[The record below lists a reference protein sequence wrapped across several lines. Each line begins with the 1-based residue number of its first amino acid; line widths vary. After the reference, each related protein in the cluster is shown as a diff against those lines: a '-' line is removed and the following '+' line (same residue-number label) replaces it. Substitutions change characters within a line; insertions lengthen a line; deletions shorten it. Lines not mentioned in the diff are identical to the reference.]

1 MASTT
6 LPVRNL
12 GSVGVITDVNPY
24 NLPLAGF
31 TAANNVRFD
40 EGKIKRSVVFR
51 TVYDNLE
58 NQGGGNVAAHNAR
71 GCLGVVPN
79 TGFDSVITVSD
90 HFHIF
95 EYANGTVTN
104 RSGSTL
110 SRLAIDSPFTMCV
123 LADVAY
129 INRPDSEPV
138 YRLPSGTIFAYLP
151 NWNTNWRCHALRPY
165 GDFLVA
171 MNMIEGANTY
181 PNRVRFSDLVSANSV
196 PTTWDEL
203 DTTASAGFND
213 LVQMQTPIKDGA
225 ELGTNFIIYSSTE
238 VMLMEFTGG
247 SFIFNFRK
255 LFSDDGVINQNCI
268 VEADGKHFVFG
279 NTDIYV
285 HDGNTKQSIADEKV
299 RQRIYSTLN
308 IKNADRCF
316 ALQNKQLSEIY
327 FCYQSGDSLVG
338 FPDTDRCNR
347 AAVYNYQNNTWSFI
361 DLPNVSAGTTA
372 NLNTVTTY
380 ADTTATYNTIGGS
393 YFEQGD
399 SFGRH
404 TIMVGDKNLAQN
416 LTYNKIFALDLAE
429 EGSSVAFG
437 IDEDATKPPVFE
449 RVGLDLDEMKQSIDG
464 YKVIT
469 RLLPQ
474 LSTSNTDNTS
484 FNFQFGASDI
494 PNQNTTYGN
503 TVSFD
508 TATDYKIDSRAAGR
522 YLSYKVSLADDD
534 YKDFSFSGFD
544 IDVTTTGSK

>member
-12 GSVGVITDVNPY
+12 GSVGVITDINPY

-51 TVYDNLE
+51 TVYDDLE
-58 NQGGGNVAAHNAR
+58 DSTINGGADFNPRVCFA
-71 GCLGVVPN
+71 VVPSS
-79 TGFDSVITVSD
+79 GFDSIIMASDTYSIYEYTNSTVVDVSGA
-90 HFHIF
+90 I
-95 EYANGTVTN
+95 ASTNPVT
-104 RSGSTL
+104 L
-110 SRLAIDSPFTMCV
+110 PFTACV

-129 INRPDSEPV
+129 INRPDAVPV
-138 YRLPSGTIFAYLP
+138 YRLPSGTNFAILP
-151 NWNTNWRCHALRPY
+151 NWNANWRCASLRPY
-165 GDFLVA
+165 GDF
-171 MNMIEGANTY
+171 MIALSMTEGAVSY
-181 PNRVRFSDLVSANSV
+181 PNRVRFSDLVTANAV
-196 PTTWDEL
+196 PTTWSET

-279 NTDIYV
+279 ATDIYV

-308 IKNADRCF
+308 IKNANRCF
-316 ALQNKQLSEIY
+316 ALHNKQLSEIY
-327 FCYQSGDSLVG
+327 FCYQSGDDLVS
-338 FPDTDRCNR
+338 FDNTDRCNR
-347 AAVYNYQNNTWSFI
+347 AAVYNYKNNTWSFI
-361 DLPNVSAGTTA
+361 DLPNVSAGTNA
-372 NLNTVTTY
+372 NLNTITTY
-380 ADTTATYNTIGGS
+380 AETTAFYNTIGGS

-404 TIMVGDKNLAQN
+404 TIMVGDADAGNG
-416 LTYNKIFALDLAE
+416 LTYNKVFALDLAE
-429 EGSSVAFG
+429 EGSSIAFG
-437 IDEDATKPPVFE
+437 IDENATKSPLFE
-449 RVGLDLDEMKQSIDG
+449 RVGVDLDEMKQSIDG

-474 LSTSNTDNTS
+474 LSTFNTDNTN
-484 FNFQFGASDI
+484 FTFQFGASDI
-494 PNQNTTYGN
+494 PNETPTYG
-503 TVSFD
+503 TAVTFD
-508 TATDYKIDSRAAGR
+508 TSVDYKIDSRAAGR
-522 YLSYKVSLADDD
+522 YLSYKVSLADSD

>member
-12 GSVGVITDVNPY
+12 GSVGVITDINPY

-51 TVYDNLE
+51 TVYDDLE
-58 NQGGGNVAAHNAR
+58 NSTINSGADFKPRA
-71 GCLGVVPN
+71 CLGVVPSS
-79 TGFDSVITVSD
+79 GFDSIIMVSD
-90 HFHIF
+90 QYLIY
-95 EYANGTVTN
+95 EYTNNSVTN
-104 RSGSTL
+104 VTGTL
-110 SRLAIDSPFTMCV
+110 SATPSVTLPFTTCV

-129 INRPDSEPV
+129 INRPDAVPT
-138 YRLPSGTIFAYLP
+138 YRLPSGTNFATLP
-151 NWNTNWRCHALRPY
+151 NWDANWRCAALRPY
-165 GDFLVA
+165 GDFLLA
-171 MNMIEGANTY
+171 LSMTEGAVSY
-181 PNRVRFSDLVSANSV
+181 PNRVRFSDIVTANAV
-196 PTTWDEL
+196 PTTWSET

-213 LVQMQTPIKDGA
+213 LVQMTTPIRDGLS
-225 ELGTNFIIYSSTE
+225 LGTNFIIYSSTE

-279 NTDIYV
+279 TTDIYV
-285 HDGNTKQSIADEKV
+285 HDGNTKQTIADEKV

-308 IKNADRCF
+308 IKNANRCF
-316 ALQNKQLSEIY
+316 VLQNKELSEVY
-327 FCYQSGDSLVG
+327 FCYQSGDSLLG
-338 FPDTDRCNR
+338 FPETERCNR
-347 AAVYNYQNNTWSFI
+347 AAVYNYANNTWSFI

-372 NLNTVTTY
+372 NLNTITTY
-380 ADTTATYNTIGGS
+380 ADATAAYNTIGGS

-404 TIMVGDKNLAQN
+404 TIMVGDANTN
-416 LTYNKIFALDLAE
+416 NDLTYNKVFALDLAE
-429 EGSSVAFG
+429 EGSSIAFG
-437 IDEDATKPPVFE
+437 IDEDATKPPMFE
-449 RVGLDLDEMKQSIDG
+449 RVGLDMDEMKQSIDG

-474 LSTSNTDNTS
+474 LSTLNTDNTG

-494 PNQNTTYGN
+494 PNQNPTYG
-503 TVSFD
+503 TSVTFD

-522 YLSYKVSLADDD
+522 YLSYKVTLDVDD

>member
-58 NQGGGNVAAHNAR
+58 DSTINSSADFQAR
-71 GCLGVVPN
+71 GCLGVVPSS
-79 TGFDSVITVSD
+79 GFDSIIMVSD
-90 HFHIF
+90 TYGVY
-95 EYANGTVTN
+95 EYANGSISNVT
-104 RSGSTL
+104 GSLTAT
-110 SRLAIDSPFTMCV
+110 SSVNTPFTMCV

-129 INRPDSEPV
+129 INRPDTVPV
-138 YRLPSGTIFAYLP
+138 YRLPSGTNFATLP
-151 NWNTNWRCHALRPY
+151 NWNSNWRAASLRPY
-165 GDFLVA
+165 GDFLLA
-171 MNMIEGANTY
+171 LNMTEGATSY
-181 PNRVRFSDLVSANSV
+181 PNRVRFSDLVTANSV
-196 PTTWDEL
+196 PTTWSET

-213 LVQMQTPIKDGA
+213 LVQMQTAIVDGA
-225 ELGTNFIIYSSTE
+225 ELGTNFIIYSATE

-285 HDGNTKQSIADEKV
+285 HDGNTKQSIADERV
-299 RQRIYSTLN
+299 RQRVYSTLN
-308 IKNADRCF
+308 IKNANRCF
-316 ALQNKQLSEIY
+316 ALQNKELSEIY
-327 FCYQSGDSLVG
+327 FCYQSGDDLVG
-338 FPDTDRCNR
+338 FIDTDRCNR
-347 AAVYNYQNNTWSFI
+347 AAVYNYKNNTWSFM

-372 NLNTVTTY
+372 NLDTVTTY
-380 ADTTATYNTIGGS
+380 ADATANYNTIGGS

-404 TIMVGDKNLAQN
+404 TIMMGDADADNNLD
-416 LTYNKIFALDLAE
+416 YNKIFALDLAE
-429 EGSSVAFG
+429 EGSSIAFG
-437 IDEDATKPPVFE
+437 IDEQATKPPIFE
-449 RVGLDLDEMKQSIDG
+449 RVGIDLDEMKQSIDG

-474 LSTSNTDNTS
+474 LSTFNTDNTN
-484 FNFQFGASDI
+484 FTFQFGASDI
-494 PNQNTTYGN
+494 PNQTPTYG
-503 TVSFD
+503 TAVTFD
-508 TATDYKIDSRAAGR
+508 TSVDYKIDSRAAGR
-522 YLSYKVSLADDD
+522 YLSYKVSLADSD

>member
-1 MASTT
+1 MATTT

-12 GSVGVITDVNPY
+12 GSIGVVTDINPY
-24 NLPLAGF
+24 NLPIAGF

-51 TVYDNLE
+51 TVQDDI
-58 NQGGGNVAAHNAR
+58 QAANSGILTEPR
-71 GCLGVVPN
+71 GAMGIVPAS
-79 TGFDSVITVSD
+79 GFDSVIVVSANFDILEYTNASLSNVRGAVTVMPS
-90 HFHIF
+90 I
-95 EYANGTVTN
+95 NN
-104 RSGSTL
+104 
-110 SRLAIDSPFTMCV
+110 PFTMCV
-123 LADVAY
+123 LADVSY
-129 INRPDSEPV
+129 INRVDKVPV
-138 YRLPSGTIFAYLP
+138 HRAPNATTFSDLP
-151 NWNTNWRCHALRPY
+151 NWNTQWRCAALRPF
-165 GDFLVA
+165 GDFLIA
-171 MNMIEGANTY
+171 MNMTEGANNY
-181 PNRVRFSDLVSANSV
+181 PNRVRFSDIVQANQI
-196 PTTWDEL
+196 PATWDEA
-203 DTTASAGFND
+203 DVTASAGFND
-213 LVQMQTPIKDGA
+213 LVQMQTAIVDGA
-225 ELGTNFIIYSSTE
+225 ELGTNFIFYSETE

-247 SFIFNFRK
+247 TFIFNFRK

-316 ALQNKQLSEIY
+316 TMQNKELSEIY
-327 FCYQSGDSLVG
+327 FCYQSGDALVS
-338 FPDTDRCNR
+338 FDNVDRCNR
-347 AAVYNYQNNTWSFI
+347 AAVFNYKNNTWSFM

-372 NLNTVTTY
+372 NIDTVTTY
-380 ADTTATYNTIGGS
+380 AQAQGTYATIGGS

-404 TIMVGDKNLAQN
+404 TIMVGDRSTAHNLP
-416 LTYNKIFALDLAE
+416 YEKMYALDLPD
-429 EGSSVAFG
+429 EGSSIAFA
-437 IDEDATKPPVFE
+437 IDENATKPPIFE
-449 RVGLDLDEMKQSIDG
+449 RIGLDLDEMKQSIDG

-469 RLLPQ
+469 RILPQ
-474 LSTSNTDNTS
+474 LSTLNTDNTT

-494 PNQNTTYGN
+494 PNQTPTYGSV
-503 TVSFD
+503 VSFD

-522 YLSYKVSLADDD
+522 YLSYKVTLAADD

>member
-12 GSVGVITDVNPY
+12 GSVGVITDINPY

-31 TAANNVRFD
+31 TTANNVRFD

-51 TVYDNLE
+51 TIYDNIEDL
-58 NQGGGNVAAHNAR
+58 GNGVLPANNAR

-79 TGFDSVITVSD
+79 TGFDSVVTVSD
-90 HFHIF
+90 TFRVF
-95 EYANGTVTN
+95 EYANGSLTDA
-104 RSGSTL
+104 SGSLLART
-110 SRLAIDSPFTMCV
+110 AIDSPFTMCV

-129 INRPDSEPV
+129 INRPDGVPAF
-138 YRLPSGTIFAYLP
+138 RLPSGTVFANLT

-171 MNMIEGANTY
+171 LNMIEGANSY
-181 PNRVRFSDLVSANSV
+181 PNRVRFSDLVTANSI

-255 LFSDDGVINQNCI
+255 LFSDDGVINQNCV

-285 HDGNTKQSIADEKV
+285 HDGTTKQSIADEKV
-299 RQRIYSTLN
+299 RQHIYSTLN

-327 FCYQSGDSLVG
+327 FCYQSGDSSIS
-338 FPDTDRCNR
+338 FPDSDRCNR
-347 AAVYNYQNNTWSFI
+347 AAVYNYQNNTWAFM

-372 NLNTVTTY
+372 NLNTVSTY
-380 ADTTATYNTIGGS
+380 ADATATYNTVGGS

-404 TIMVGDKNLAQN
+404 TIMVGDKDLSHN
-416 LTYNKIFALDLAE
+416 LTYNKLFALDLAE
-429 EGSSVAFG
+429 EGSSIAFG
-437 IDEDATKPPVFE
+437 IDEDATKPPEFE
-449 RVGLDLDEMKQSIDG
+449 RVGIDLDEMKQSIDG

-474 LSTSNTDNTS
+474 LSTVNTDNTS
-484 FNFQFGASDI
+484 FNFEFGASDI
-494 PNQNTTYGN
+494 PNQNPTYGN
-503 TVSFD
+503 TVTFD

-522 YLSYKVSLADDD
+522 YLSYKVSLADND